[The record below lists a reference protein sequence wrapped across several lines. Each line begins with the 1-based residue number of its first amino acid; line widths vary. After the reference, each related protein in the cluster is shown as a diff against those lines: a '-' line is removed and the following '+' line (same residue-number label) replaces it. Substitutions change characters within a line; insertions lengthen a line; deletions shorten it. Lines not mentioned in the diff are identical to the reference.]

1 MTARGPSSYGLGA
14 GPQFGSSAPVEE
26 PTALDSIRKQTS
38 KIEDMLD
45 SISGPIKPYVSPEL
59 DSIAVSPPTPAIS

>member
-26 PTALDSIRKQTS
+26 PPAPDYIRIQSS

-45 SISGPIKPYVSPEL
+45 IFSGPIKPYGSPEL